1 MLKRFIEEK
10 LKTALKISPSVLLSG
25 ARQIGKSTLSLD
37 LYKNYMTFD
46 DGDLKL
52 QVKENPKGFL
62 KNIEKPICL
71 DEIQKVPN
79 ILEYIKMDID
89 TDRTNGNFLLTGS
102 ANILDNKEVK
112 DTLSGRIIELSLY
125 PLSMKEINKKSN
137 DDLILKLFKKDFKV
151 SNYDYYDKLI
161 SHILNGGY
169 PEILKLSSPFEKS
182 LWFSSYISTYIER
195 DARDL
200 GEIRDIDS
208 FIKFVNVISTR
219 SGTILNK
226 SNLSRDIGVTDK
238 TIENYTGILSRIYQG
253 FLVKPYFE
261 NIGKQFIKSPKFFMG
276 DTGVLAHFLK
286 IKTKQELLKS
296 HYCGAMFETCIFN
309 ELLKH
314 ISFSAET
321 IEIFHYRTSDKK
333 EIDFI
338 LKYGDQII
346 AIEVKSSS
354 NISKNNFKHIIDFQA
369 KSKSDVI
376 GIIFYTGDYTIE
388 LDDTLVAIPMSYLL

>member
-1 MLKRFIEEK
+1 MLNRFIIDK
-10 LKTALKISPSVLLSG
+10 LQTALKISPSVLLSG
-25 ARQIGKSTLSLD
+25 ARQIGKSTLSLS
-37 LYKNYMTFD
+37 LYDNYMTFD

-79 ILEYIKMDID
+79 ILEYIKIDID
-89 TDRTNGNFLLTGS
+89 TNRKNGNFLLTGS

-112 DTLSGRIIELSLY
+112 DTLAGRIIELSLY
-125 PLSMKEINKKSN
+125 PLCIKEQKNKSN
-137 DDLILKLFKKDFKV
+137 DDLIHQLFNGNYKV
-151 SNYDYYDKLI
+151 KRYDYYDELI
-161 SHILNGGY
+161 GYILNGGY
-169 PEILKLSSPFEKS
+169 PEILKIENKMEKS

-208 FIKFVNVISTR
+208 FIKFTNVIATR

-226 SNLSRDIGVTDK
+226 SNLSCDVGVTDK
-238 TIENYTGILSRIYQG
+238 TTENYLGILQRIYQG
-253 FLVKPYFE
+253 FLIKPYFE
-261 NIGKQFIKSPKFFMG
+261 NIGKQFIKSPKFYLG
-276 DTGVLAHFLK
+276 DTGVLSHFLK
-286 IKTKQELLKS
+286 IKTKEELLAS
-296 HYCGAMFETCIFN
+296 HYCGAIFETFIFN

-314 ISFSAET
+314 ISFSQDD

-338 LKYGDQII
+338 LKDGHKTI

-354 NISKNNFKHIIDFQA
+354 NINKDDFKHIIDFQ
-369 KSKSDVI
+369 KRSQDKVI
-376 GIIFYTGDYTIE
+376 GIVFYTGDYTIE
-388 LDDTLVAIPMSYLL
+388 LDDTLIAIPMNYFC

>member
-1 MLKRFIEEK
+1 MLQRSIEKK

-25 ARQIGKSTLSLD
+25 ARQIGKSTLSLS
-37 LYKNYMTFD
+37 LYDNYMTFD

-52 QVKENPKGFL
+52 QAKENPKGFL
-62 KNIEKPICL
+62 KNIKKPICL

-79 ILEYIKMDID
+79 ILEYIKIDID
-89 TDRTNGNFLLTGS
+89 NDRKNGNFLLTGS

-112 DTLSGRIIELSLY
+112 DTLAGRIIELALY
-125 PLSMKEINKKSN
+125 PLSMKEKKKKPDEN
-137 DDLILKLFKKDFKV
+137 IIQKLFNKNFKV
-151 SNYDYYDKLI
+151 KKYDYYDELI
-161 SHILNGGY
+161 SHILDGGY
-169 PEILKLSSPFEKS
+169 PEILKLSTPMEKS

-219 SGTILNK
+219 SANILNK
-226 SNLSRDIGVTDK
+226 SNLSSAIGTTDK
-238 TIENYTGILSRIYQG
+238 TIENYLGILQRIYQG

-261 NIGKQFIKSPKFFMG
+261 NTGKQFIKSPKFYIG
-276 DTGVLAHFLK
+276 DTGVLTHFLK
-286 IKTKQELLKS
+286 IKNKQELLDS
-296 HYCGAMFETCIFN
+296 HYCGAVFETFVFN

-314 ISFSAET
+314 IGFSDEN
-321 IEIFHYRTSDKK
+321 IEIFHYRTNDKK

-338 LKYGDQII
+338 LKNGNKAI

-354 NISKNNFKHIIDFQA
+354 NIKKNDFKHIVDFQQR
-369 KSKSDVI
+369 SKNEI
-376 GIIFYTGDYTIE
+376 HGIIFYAGDHVIE
-388 LDDTLVAIPMSYLL
+388 LSDDLTAVPMSFFM